1 MGGVGRG
8 GGGVTENFPGEVKS
22 GRRHEKSGK
31 QLGVSN
37 RSTRSRRKTQQSLKF
52 TPNDDFFFFL
62 PQLEHEIENFPA
74 FLSLLAR
81 PYLKM
86 PMLRSQNK
94 ETTQTINGN
103 SLEIQTLIGFRLS
116 P

>member
-1 MGGVGRG
+1 MERQIGVQD
-8 GGGVTENFPGEVKS
+8 VE
-22 GRRHEKSGK
+22 GK
-31 QLGVSN
+31 LSSLSN
-37 RSTRSRRKTQQSLKF
+37 LPPMIF
-52 TPNDDFFFFL
+52 FFFFL
-62 PQLEHEIENFPA
+62 PQLECEIENFPA
-74 FLSLLAR
+74 SLSLLAR

-94 ETTQTINGN
+94 ETTQTISGN